1 VKEWHWTALTVIAC
15 LILAGFIMMGMLDA
29 YDKGVFK

>member
-1 VKEWHWTALTVIAC
+1 MKDWQLDLLTAIAC

-29 YDKGVFK
+29 YEKGVFQ

>member
-1 VKEWHWTALTVIAC
+1 MKEWQETALIAIAC

-29 YDKGVFK
+29 YDRGVFK